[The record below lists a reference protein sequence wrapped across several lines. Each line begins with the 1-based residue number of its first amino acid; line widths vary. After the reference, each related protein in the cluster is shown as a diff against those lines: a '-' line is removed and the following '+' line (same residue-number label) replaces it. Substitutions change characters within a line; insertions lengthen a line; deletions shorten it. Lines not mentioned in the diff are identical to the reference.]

1 MFNEVDESER
11 QFSALVIFDDG
22 EKTLLLLR
30 PDEPDV
36 KFPNMWSFPGGGSKK
51 GEMPHQTA
59 FREAYEETGL
69 RVDIGS
75 LKEIAVTETDGKN
88 VYFFKA
94 GKWTGQIDNKSIQV
108 EHEKYKW
115 VPYKELQSYN
125 MPPNNLE
132 LIQKSKTKYLKGI
145 RILIKR

>member
-1 MFNEVDESER
+1 MFNEVSKSER
-11 QFSALVIFDDG
+11 QFSALVIFDNG
-22 EKTLLLLR
+22 EKILLLLR
-30 PDEPDV
+30 PTGPDI

-51 GEMPHQTA
+51 GELPRQTV

-69 RVDIGS
+69 RIDFGS

-94 GKWTGQIDNKSIQV
+94 KKWTGQVDNKSVKI

-115 VPYKELQSYN
+115 VPYRDLKSYN
-125 MPPNNLE
+125 MPPNNLM
-132 LIQKSKTKYLKGI
+132 LIQKSKTKYLKEV

>member
-1 MFNEVDESER
+1 MFIEVDELER

-22 EKTLLLLR
+22 EKILLLLR

-36 KFPNMWSFPGGGSKK
+36 KFPNMWSIPGGGSKK
-51 GEMPHQTA
+51 GERPHQTA

-69 RVDIGS
+69 RVDFRS
-75 LKEIAVTETDGKN
+75 LKEIAVTQTDGKN

-94 GKWTGQIDNKSIQV
+94 EKWSGKVNDESVKS
-108 EHEKYKW
+108 EHENYRW
-115 VPYKELQSYN
+115 VPYSKLKDYN

-132 LIQKSKTKYLKGI
+132 LIQKNKTKYLKEV

>member
-1 MFNEVDESER
+1 MFGEVSKSER

-22 EKTLLLLR
+22 EKILLLLR

-51 GEMPHQTA
+51 GEKPHQTA

-69 RVDIGS
+69 RVDFGS
-75 LKEIAVTETDGKN
+75 LKKIAVIETDDKN

-94 GKWTGQIDNKSIQV
+94 EKWTGQVDNKSIKA

-115 VPYKELQSYN
+115 VPYKDLESYN
-125 MPPNNLE
+125 MPPNNLT
-132 LIQKSKTKYLKGI
+132 LIQRSKTKYLKGI